1 MLWLYRAESMYLEEK
16 NHSTE
21 TGHTI
26 HVKQLFITNYGTNQC
41 DILEAFFGNT
51 QSAA

>member
-1 MLWLYRAESMYLEEK
+1 MIPLK
-16 NHSTE
+16 
-21 TGHTI
+21 TGHNI

-41 DILEAFFGNT
+41 DILEAFFFGNT